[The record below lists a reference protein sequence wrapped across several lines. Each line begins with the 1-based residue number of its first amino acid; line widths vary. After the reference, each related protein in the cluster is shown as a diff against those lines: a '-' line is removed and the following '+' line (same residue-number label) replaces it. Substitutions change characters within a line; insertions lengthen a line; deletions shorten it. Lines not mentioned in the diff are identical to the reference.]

1 MSAKGYNSHYNFDPQ
16 VNLFYMFASDQQL
29 PVFYRIFPG
38 NISGMKALNLS
49 IKESGA
55 TKALAIGDK
64 GFCSEENI
72 QMLEETV
79 LDYILPLRRDSSYL
93 NYSRLEQALYD
104 KAFDGH
110 FMHYGRPVFYYTM
123 PNYKA
128 IITNKKPENPNKFE
142 AYIYQENGVQG
153 NSAQGNGE
161 YVMWIKEQ
169 LITITQ
175 RQLLASLKQTPAS
188 LGADSEI
195 TDKELLDGLRRFVIK
210 NKIKG
215 VNFDSSKKTVIFVDR
230 ALRLEEERTYL
241 SRIDDK
247 VEGYDLEGYQD
258 KQLSFGTIGL
268 ITNCIS
274 HDPKSVYLNFKTRME
289 VETVFDAYKNLL
301 EADRSYMQSD
311 NSMNGWMFINHISVM
326 LYYKL
331 LNLIKSK
338 NMEGQI
344 SPQDVL
350 IILQKINKV
359 KINNEWHISEISSRN
374 IKTLTKLGLPVTY

>member
-1 MSAKGYNSHYNFDPQ
+1 
-16 VNLFYMFASDQQL
+16 
-29 PVFYRIFPG
+29 
-38 NISGMKALNLS
+38 
-49 IKESGA
+49 
-55 TKALAIGDK
+55 
-64 GFCSEENI
+64 
-72 QMLEETV
+72 
-79 LDYILPLRRDSSYL
+79 
-93 NYSRLEQALYD
+93 
-104 KAFDGH
+104 
-110 FMHYGRPVFYYTM
+110 MHYGRPVFYYTM

-153 NSAQGNGE
+153 NGAQGNGE
-161 YVMWIKEQ
+161 YVIWIKEQ

-268 ITNCIS
+268 QQ
-274 HDPKSVYLNFKTRME
+274 F
-289 VETVFDAYKNLL
+289 
-301 EADRSYMQSD
+301 
-311 NSMNGWMFINHISVM
+311 
-326 LYYKL
+326 
-331 LNLIKSK
+331 
-338 NMEGQI
+338 
-344 SPQDVL
+344 
-350 IILQKINKV
+350 
-359 KINNEWHISEISSRN
+359 
-374 IKTLTKLGLPVTY
+374 